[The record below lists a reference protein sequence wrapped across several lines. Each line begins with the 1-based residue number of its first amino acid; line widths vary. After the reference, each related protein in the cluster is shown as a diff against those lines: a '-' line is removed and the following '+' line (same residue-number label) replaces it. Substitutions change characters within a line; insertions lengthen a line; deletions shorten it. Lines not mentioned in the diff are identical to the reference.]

1 MIKVQP
7 QEYETYYL
15 WIVNTQTR
23 WCSFL
28 VQRYFYDVGVVLEET
43 DFEDDRLLE
52 RYVLEGFNP
61 KSLPFFNQEKDQIIV
76 ITLKEGSKTQGN
88 KKPNSDQLSG

>member
-1 MIKVQP
+1 MIKVEP
-7 QEYETYYL
+7 QEYETYHQ
-15 WIVNTQTR
+15 WVVNTQTR

-43 DFEDDRLLE
+43 DFEDGSVIE

-61 KSLPFFNQEKDQIIV
+61 KSIPFFNQEKDQIIV
-76 ITLKEGSKTQGN
+76 ITLKESLN
-88 KKPNSDQLSG
+88 EI

>member
-1 MIKVQP
+1 MNKVEP
-7 QEYETYYL
+7 QEYETYRQ
-15 WIVNTQTR
+15 WVVNTQTR
-23 WCSFL
+23 GCSFL

-52 RYVLEGFNP
+52 QYVLEGFNP

-76 ITLKEGSKTQGN
+76 LTLKESCN
-88 KKPNSDQLSG
+88 E

>member
-1 MIKVQP
+1 MINIQS
-7 QEYETYYL
+7 QEYETYYQ

-52 RYVLEGFNP
+52 QYVLEGFNP
-61 KSLPFFNQEKDQIIV
+61 KSLPFFNQEKDQIVV
-76 ITLKEGSKTQGN
+76 ITLKERSN
-88 KKPNSDQLSG
+88 EY